1 MVQDWGPA
9 LTHFPGAR
17 SPRLRMPT
25 SSQKIARRTFSMA
38 ALFLSAVVA
47 ASVQAQGNAELIL
60 RASPARLSALAS
72 PKPANLKTIPFEIFR
87 EASYPLQAAPAD
99 VIFNGIT
106 IRRWPVEHRTGG
118 TYTGESRPTSS
129 ELRQG
134 IELWDNL
141 MGREGGAKAY
151 DTELAFEDEG
161 RTHWLP
167 VYAMA
172 LGDKPWTAFKPG
184 ERHVLIVKPVG
195 WLGDSR
201 PIVVVLFGATEAD
214 FRRNVPPIR

>member
-1 MVQDWGPA
+1 MHTWSREKACCFFAVA
-9 LTHFPGAR
+9 VR
-17 SPRLRMPT
+17 
-25 SSQKIARRTFSMA
+25 
-38 ALFLSAVVA
+38 FLLAVVA
-47 ASVQAQGNAELIL
+47 VSAHAQGNAELIL

-72 PKPANLKTIPFEIFR
+72 PKPANLKTIPFEAFR
-87 EASYPLQAAPAD
+87 EGRYPLQAAPAD

-118 TYTGESRPTSS
+118 TYTGESRPTSP

-151 DTELAFEDEG
+151 GTELAFEDEG
-161 RTHWLP
+161 RIHWLP

-201 PIVVVLFGATEAD
+201 PIVVVLFGATEAE
-214 FRRNVPPIR
+214 FRRNAPPLR